1 MKRIRKFTAL
11 VLAAAC
17 AAVMLT
23 ACGGGN
29 GSSGKDVSVD
39 AAALADELN
48 KDTVTTDT
56 LTETKSDMLPSI
68 YFFEDGQVVDS
79 KAYMSSGSTADE
91 ITVVQCKDADT
102 TKDVESLFQ
111 TRVKNQ
117 SDLYAT
123 YKAEESDKLKDAIV
137 KSAGSY
143 TVLVVCDDYDK
154 AEEILK
160 KYGF

>member
-1 MKRIRKFTAL
+1 MRKIRKITAL
-11 VLAAAC
+11 LLAAVC
-17 AAVMLT
+17 AAFLLT
-23 ACGGGN
+23 GCGGN
-29 GSSGKDVSVD
+29 GGSSKEVSVD
-39 AAALADELN
+39 VAALADELN

-56 LTETKSDMLPSI
+56 LSETKSDMLPSI
-68 YFFEDGQVVDS
+68 YFFEDGQVTES
-79 KAYMSSGSTADE
+79 KAYMSSGATADE
-91 ITVVQCKDADT
+91 IAVVKCKDADT
-102 TKDVESLFQ
+102 TKDVEKLFE

-123 YKAEESDKLKDAIV
+123 YKAEESDKLKGAIV
-137 KSAGSY
+137 RSAGSY